1 MTLYNYRSDG
11 TVTKWDTFGNIE
23 SQYLV
28 SEEGCTCPA
37 GHRPTCRHRQM
48 LPHLLP
54 IVDTH
59 WFLIWGPEPTVVD
72 FNGMLKSNL
81 DALEAMS
88 PAPATSEGL
97 HIASY
102 TELPVDANVAEEFA
116 KLLRPATQP
125 AWRRL

>member
-11 TVTKWDTFGNIE
+11 TVTKWDHDGNIE

-28 SEEGCTCPA
+28 AEDACTCPA
-37 GHRPTCRHRQM
+37 GHRHTCRHRQM

-54 IVDTH
+54 IADTH
-59 WFLIWGPEPTVVD
+59 WFLDWGPAPMVVD

-81 DALEAMS
+81 DALAALDT
-88 PAPATSEGL
+88 PA
-97 HIASY
+97 I
-102 TELPVDANVAEEFA
+102 NVAIEPKHISPVVA
-116 KLLRPATQP
+116 PATQP